1 MEKARII
8 SALEKVTMD
17 LELARDIQSSVNQ
30 AVFDYTDNFL
40 VSEYVSNYSI
50 MSNGAFAIIYKN
62 INVLN
67 ALIGQIT
74 GDERSYN
81 ERTTDIQ

>member
-50 MSNGAFAIIYKN
+50 MSNGDFAIIYKN

-67 ALIGQIT
+67 ALIDQIT

-81 ERTTDIQ
+81 ERITDIQ

>member
-40 VSEYVSNYSI
+40 V
-50 MSNGAFAIIYKN
+50 
-62 INVLN
+62 
-67 ALIGQIT
+67 
-74 GDERSYN
+74 
-81 ERTTDIQ
+81 